1 MRKTLKILGHSLMI
15 CLLSSCIP
23 VFDSYEL
30 MRFKN
35 CTNDTLYIG
44 ASFYDNIDS
53 VFYPLNSECPLSDNY
68 AENIDS
74 LWNER
79 IFVEDFICPDSMCTL
94 DAYCGIKNVDT
105 CYFFMVK
112 YSDSKRYSWDEI
124 RAKKLYG
131 KCITTRNKD
140 GEFDRNIRY
149 TK

>member
-1 MRKTLKILGHSLMI
+1 MI

-44 ASFYDNIDS
+44 ASFYD
-53 VFYPLNSECPLSDNY
+53 

-79 IFVEDFICPDSMCTL
+79 IFVEDFIYPDSMCTL

-131 KCITTRNKD
+131 KCVTTRNKD